1 MQDFSSFDLIIDAR
15 SPREYEEDHIPGAVN
30 MPVVN
35 NDEYAEVGTLHRTDK
50 MAAYSIGVRYSLAN
64 IARHLSE
71 DLPRYPKDGKVLV
84 YCFRGGKRSKLWFDA
99 LETIGY
105 DVQKLNGGW
114 KAYRRWVNDQL
125 ETAPAAFKYHVL
137 SGPTGCGKTRLL
149 QALKTAGC
157 QVIDLE
163 GLARHR
169 GSIIGGLPGVAQPSQ
184 KYFDTLLLQE
194 LGKCDPRRP
203 VWVEAESKKIG
214 NVQLPTSLMQA
225 MRQGT
230 TIRVHADMKQRVN
243 LWREDYRHFEENPQ
257 GLLDRLHYIR
267 SLVGGKEFEEWE
279 SLAQQGKMPELFER
293 LMTNHYDPAY
303 RRSIL
308 REFPAI
314 DESPLI
320 ELHDLSQQGLL
331 QVAHTIREE
340 HDRLTA

>member
-1 MQDFSSFDLIIDAR
+1 MVYMHDFSTYSLIIDAR
-15 SPREYEEDHIPGAVN
+15 SPREYAEDHIPGAVN

-71 DLPRYPKDGKVLV
+71 DLPKYPKHGKVLV

-105 DVQKLNGGW
+105 DVQKLQGGW
-114 KAYRRWVNDQL
+114 KAYRRWVNEQL
-125 ETAPAAFKYHVL
+125 ETLPATLNYHVL

-149 QALKTAGC
+149 HALRETGC

-163 GLARHR
+163 ALACHR
-169 GSIIGGLPGVAQPSQ
+169 GSIIGAVPGVPQPTQ
-184 KYFDTLLLQE
+184 KYFDTMLLQE
-194 LGKCDPRRP
+194 LAQCDPARP

-214 NVQLPTSLMQA
+214 NVQIPATMLDA
-225 MRQGT
+225 MRKGK
-230 TIRVHADMKQRVN
+230 TIRVHADMQQRVQ
-243 LWREDYRHFEENPQ
+243 LWRQDYKHFEEDPK
-257 GLLDRLHYIR
+257 GLLARLNFIR

-279 SLAQQGKMPELFER
+279 KLAEQGQMPELFER
-293 LMTNHYDPAY
+293 LMRNHYDPAY

-308 REFPAI
+308 REYPGI
-314 DESPLI
+314 DSSPVI
-320 ELHDLSQQGLL
+320 ELNDLTPSGLL
-331 QVAHTIREE
+331 QVAETMRS
-340 HDRLTA
+340 